1 MVNFIISFLH
11 YNPIQLFT
19 RIKLLVFGRKKI
31 NFSSNIHFNKLNS
44 KSVIN
49 TVIQSKDNNYALNS
63 LKALEDDSIIY
74 LNNFNASSINFF
86 ENDIFDENDS
96 LKKYELC
103 YLNCFSDIVFSDDK
117 VFKGKILKTLNNI
130 YRDSHSKKFHHSFW
144 YPYSVS
150 SRIINISIVILSL
163 ESSNQVSD
171 DIYILYSNLFNDYT
185 YLKRNI
191 EFDSDGNH
199 LLKNYISLCIG
210 SIFFQSDQTLSYY
223 DKLNQLLSN
232 QILKSGFHYEKS
244 FDYHNS
250 LLYDLSILNDLLGD
264 NHFDNSKLSEYLIK
278 MLSFSNRLK
287 RNEKILFNDS
297 FRNYHFNEN
306 NMTSYLSSK
315 YTLNDETSIYPFK
328 ALRTSNFEILAYLS
342 DINPKHCPAHLHDA
356 IGTYELWFNSQ
367 KFITDSGNSD
377 YNNSQNR
384 LYFRSSNAHNIST
397 ISNNGQSFLYKPF
410 RFGRIAKLNE
420 LIDQDNSIE
429 ICFSEIEGIF
439 YSNRIKRK
447 IQSCTGLIEIEDTT
461 NKNNSFSYI
470 HIHPDVNI
478 ERISSQKYILSK
490 NKNVIVL
497 QIENSTL
504 IDSYIDS
511 TPFSEEFYR
520 IENKKT
526 INIKFNNQ
534 LRYTYISQSNND
546 ETATTQF

>member
-1 MVNFIISFLH
+1 MVNFIISFFH
-11 YNPIQLFT
+11 YKPIQLLT

-31 NFSSNIHFNKLNS
+31 NFASNIHFNKLTS
-44 KSVIN
+44 KTVMN
-49 TVIQSKDNNYALNS
+49 TVIQSKDNNYSLNS
-63 LKALEDDSIIY
+63 LKELENDSIIY

-86 ENDIFDENDS
+86 ENDIFDQNDS

-103 YLNCFSDIVFSDDK
+103 YLNCFSDIVLCDDK
-117 VFKGKILKTLNNI
+117 VLLDKILKTLNKI
-130 YRDSHSKKFHHSFW
+130 YSDSHSIKFNHPFW

-150 SRIINISIVILSL
+150 SRMINISIVLLSL
-163 ESSNQVSD
+163 ESSNKLSSN
-171 DIYILYSNLFNDYT
+171 DISILYSNLFNDYS

-210 SIFFQSDQTLSYY
+210 SIFFQTNKTLTYY

-232 QILKSGFHYEKS
+232 QILTSGFHYEKS

-264 NHFDNSKLSEYLIK
+264 NRFDNSKLSEYLIK
-278 MLSFSNRLK
+278 MISFSSRLK
-287 RNEKILFNDS
+287 RNEKILFNDT
-297 FRNYHFNEN
+297 FINYHFDDN
-306 NMTSYLSSK
+306 NMITYLSSK

-328 ALRTSNFEILAYLS
+328 SLRVSNFEILTYLS
-342 DINPKHCPAHLHDA
+342 DINPIHCPAHLHDA

-367 KFITDSGNSD
+367 KFITDSGNYD
-377 YNNSQNR
+377 YNNSKNR
-384 LYFRSSNAHNIST
+384 LYFRSSNAHNVST
-397 ISNNGQSFLYKPF
+397 ISNNGQSALYKPF

-420 LIDQDNSIE
+420 LIDQDDSIE

-439 YSNRIKRK
+439 YSNQINRK
-447 IQSCTGLIEIEDTT
+447 IRSFNGLIEVEDTT

-478 ERISSQKYILSK
+478 VRISSQKYILSK

-497 QIENSTL
+497 QIANSTL

-511 TPFSEEFYR
+511 TPFSDEFYS
-520 IENKKT
+520 IQNKKT
-526 INIKFNNQ
+526 INLKFNNQ
-534 LRYTYISQSNND
+534 LRYTYISQSNYD
-546 ETATTQF
+546 ETATS